1 MKSVKFLLAAAALFV
16 GFSASAQDFS
26 DDKLYGKWGATAEE
40 RASNIG
46 ASNFLK
52 EAMDAKDYA
61 AATVNFQQLLQN
73 CPGATMNTFTRGT
86 TLYKNRIN
94 RSRNLDEK
102 RRLIDSLMIIHDL
115 RIEYFGDDLNYGR
128 AYILD
133 LKARD
138 VNKYC
143 SSDRELLRS
152 TFKSAVDAAIESN
165 TVKLD
170 IAALYFKSL
179 CDDFAYDDNI
189 TSEMV
194 LEEYQRLAPYFETAT
209 DEAGL
214 ANKKMFE
221 DSFAD
226 SGAAKC
232 ENLEPMF
239 KEKLAANPDDAELL
253 AKAVGQ
259 MSRAQC
265 SSDFYFEIT
274 ERYHALNPS
283 SETALFLAKSFQ
295 DRKENGKA
303 LKYLREALGVENDP
317 AKKEPL
323 YVQIALIEL
332 SVNNFSEAA
341 AAARSLHSINPQN
354 GYSYFILGQCYAS
367 SPCADNVGGASKYWA
382 AYDAMSRAVEL
393 LGHEPTVQGVARK
406 LAGSY
411 SAGFPSQE
419 TCFFAE
425 LSAGQSYVVPCGF
438 AKGKSTTVR
447 YR

>member
-52 EAMDAKDYA
+52 EAMEAKDYA

-143 SSDRELLRS
+143 SSNRELLRS

-253 AKAVGQ
+253 AKAVGL

-341 AAARSLHSINPQN
+341 AAARSLHSINP
-354 GYSYFILGQCYAS
+354 Y
-367 SPCADNVGGASKYWA
+367 
-382 AYDAMSRAVEL
+382 
-393 LGHEPTVQGVARK
+393 
-406 LAGSY
+406 
-411 SAGFPSQE
+411 
-419 TCFFAE
+419 
-425 LSAGQSYVVPCGF
+425 LS
-438 AKGKSTTVR
+438 
-447 YR
+447 

>member
-61 AATVNFQQLLQN
+61 AATVNFQQLLNN
-73 CPGATMNTFTRGT
+73 CPGASMNTFTRGT

-102 RRLIDSLMIIHDL
+102 RRLIDSLMIIYDL
-115 RIEYFGDDLNYGR
+115 RIQYFGDDLKYGR
-128 AYILD
+128 DYILD

-152 TFKSAVDAAIESN
+152 TLKSAVDAAITAN

-170 IAALYFKSL
+170 IAAMYFKSL
-179 CDDFAYDDNI
+179 CDDFAFDDNI
-189 TSEMV
+189 TSVMV
-194 LEEYQRLAPYFETAT
+194 LEEYERLAPYFETAA
-209 DEAGL
+209 DEAAL

-239 KEKLAANPDDAELL
+239 KEKIAANPDDAELL
-253 AKAVGQ
+253 AKAVGL
-259 MSRAQC
+259 MSRANC

-283 SETALFLAKSFQ
+283 SETALFLAQSFQ
-295 DRKENGKA
+295 GRGEHGKA
-303 LKYLREALGVENDP
+303 LKYLREALGVEVDP
-317 AKKEPL
+317 AKKESL

-332 SVNNFSEAA
+332 SANNYSEAA
-341 AAARSLHSINPQN
+341 SAARSLRSINPQN
-354 GYSYFILGQCYAS
+354 GYSYFVLGQCYAS
-367 SPCADNVGGASKYWA
+367 SACADNVGGASKYWA

-393 LGHEPTVQGVARK
+393 LGHEPTVQSAARR

-411 SAGFPSQE
+411 RSGFPTQE

-425 LSAGQSYVVPCGF
+425 LSAGMGYTVQCGF
-438 AKGKSTTVR
+438 AKGQSTTVR